1 MQYKRIFKSLLSNKV
16 IRVGYALI
24 TTNCGH
30 NIRNLS
36 TMTFIES
43 PYLCMCKTKR
53 IAMYIENVNSPADV
67 KKLSIGQL
75 EQLAQPLLYA

>member
-1 MQYKRIFKSLLSNKV
+1 
-16 IRVGYALI
+16 
-24 TTNCGH
+24 
-30 NIRNLS
+30 
-36 TMTFIES
+36 
-43 PYLCMCKTKR
+43 MCKTKR